1 MAKER
6 KSGDNKDILKGMSMI
21 ERVANFCVLIGEE
34 STVKVFQHMQ
44 KNLVE
49 DITTAITHISS
60 IDKEVSL
67 AVLDEFHLFTR
78 SKGFISSGGYE
89 YAKDILYKSLGK
101 AEADAVLAKL
111 SRIKL
116 ASQAF
121 SYLDAINPKQLSD
134 FIKDESPQTIAVV
147 LAHMDAIHAAEVLVQ
162 LEEDIKVKVTM
173 QMATIKDVSP
183 DVVRT
188 ISVVL
193 EKKLESLLSS
203 IVDVGGVK
211 VVADMLNRLGPK
223 SQDILKNINGIDTSL
238 ATKIKENMFVFEDLL
253 KLDPEYI
260 MKVLQNVD
268 TGDVAVA
275 MKNAAEEDMDNVT
288 SAMSQRARD
297 RFKEEFEML
306 TKVKIKDI
314 EIAQRKML
322 DVAQKLIEEGVIDR
336 EMEEEE

>member
-1 MAKER
+1 MAEIDR
-6 KSGDNKDILKGMSMI
+6 DILKGMSML
-21 ERVANFCVLIGEE
+21 EKVAKFCVLIGEE
-34 STVKVFQHMQ
+34 ATVKIFQHLP
-44 KNLVE
+44 KHIVE
-49 DITTAITHISS
+49 QISTSITQINS
-60 IDKEVSL
+60 IDKEISL
-67 AVLDEFHLFTR
+67 AILDEFHLYTK
-78 SKGFISSGGYE
+78 SKGFISSGGFD

-101 AEADAVLAKL
+101 GEADDVLAKL
-111 SRIKL
+111 SRLKL
-116 ASQAF
+116 ASQSF

-134 FIKDESPQTIAVV
+134 FIKDESPQTIAVI
-147 LAHMDAIHAAEVLVQ
+147 LSHMEPHGSAEVLEK
-162 LEEDIKVKVTM
+162 LEEDVKVKVTM

-223 SQDILKNINGIDTSL
+223 SQDILKNINGIDTTL

-253 KLDPEYI
+253 NLDSEYL
-260 MKVLQNVD
+260 MKILQNVE
-268 TGDVAVA
+268 TADVAVA
-275 MKNAAEEDMDNVT
+275 MKNATEDDMEKIT
-288 SAMSQRARD
+288 GSMSSRASD

-314 EIAQRKML
+314 EAAQRKML

-336 EMEEEE
+336 DMDES

>member
-1 MAKER
+1 MAN
-6 KSGDNKDILKGMSMI
+6 DNLHELLKGMSMMDK
-21 ERVANFCVLIGEE
+21 VARFFVLIGED
-34 STVKVFQHMQ
+34 STVKIFQHLPKEM
-44 KNLVE
+44 VE
-49 DITTAITHISS
+49 EISTAITMISS
-60 IDKEVSL
+60 INKEDSL
-67 AVLDEFHLFTR
+67 AILEEFHLYTR
-78 SKGFISSGGYE
+78 SKGFISSGGYDF
-89 YAKDILYKSLGK
+89 ARDILYKSLGK
-101 AEADAVLAKL
+101 GEADEVLAKL
-111 SRIKL
+111 SRMQL
-116 ASQAF
+116 ASQSF

-134 FIKDESPQTIAVV
+134 FIKDESPHTIAVI
-147 LAHMDAIHAAEVLVQ
+147 LSHMESSKSAEVLMQ
-162 LEEDIKVKVTM
+162 LEEEIRVKVTM

-188 ISVVL
+188 ISEVL

-253 KLDPEYI
+253 NLDTEYV
-260 MKVLQNVD
+260 MKILQNVD

-275 MKNAAEEDMDNVT
+275 MKNAPEEDMEKIT

-306 TKVKIKDI
+306 NKVKIKDI
-314 EIAQRKML
+314 ETAQRKML
-322 DVAQKLIEEGVIDR
+322 DVAQKMIEDGVIDR
-336 EMEEEE
+336 EMEE